1 MYHVDHRQKL
11 KGFDVHIM
19 LCLEAKMAVRY
30 SGQMCLS
37 FYIDMEYRTYLLIN
51 NCLDALAPVFVAYEG
66 VAKFEISAV
75 PGVNVDLAVVHAG
88 KQKVDCFS

>member
-1 MYHVDHRQKL
+1 
-11 KGFDVHIM
+11 
-19 LCLEAKMAVRY
+19 
-30 SGQMCLS
+30 
-37 FYIDMEYRTYLLIN
+37 MEYRTHLLIN

-66 VAKFEISAV
+66 VAEFEISAV